1 MLCVCF
7 PLFPLPSPQKTNPLQ
22 SRTKPGGWAE
32 FKDWDLTLVSSDD
45 SVPHDS
51 YTYKYHELLYEA
63 LDIIKRSYKPG
74 PSLKKW
80 AEEAGYVNIT
90 EEILPVPMGLW
101 PKDKKLVSNP
111 LLNPLSFV

>member
-1 MLCVCF
+1 M
-7 PLFPLPSPQKTNPLQ
+7 
-22 SRTKPGGWAE
+22 
-32 FKDWDLTLVSSDD
+32 TLISSDD

-51 YTYKYHELLYEA
+51 YTYKYHQLLYEA

-80 AEEAGYVNIT
+80 AEEAGYENVT

-101 PKDKKLVSNP
+101 PKDKKLVCYPPLESPFP
-111 LLNPLSFV
+111 LLLAPFFVSHSRILGRGVVKVRLT